1 MFDRECLDCD
11 ATDIRGRAFLDQ
23 LTIVDVAAFQRPPCF
38 LRRMHWAG
46 GAVFQTPGVVWVRVR
61 ENDCIGSEPFKS
73 SEPIKAAINHHLCTT
88 IRDQQQ
94 TMHVMPPRPRLDLPA
109 RAQEHEFHRQD

>member
-1 MFDRECLDCD
+1 MMPQTF
-11 ATDIRGRAFLDQ
+11 GRAFLDQ

-73 SEPIKAAINHHLCTT
+73 SEPIKAAINHHLGTT